1 MRVLDVGA
9 GLRRESRQ
17 DNISPGIWFYRIMYL
32 FQVPEDGDEGLLME
46 MAKHERKNEWN
57 VNATCASLLNEKGV
71 NE

>member
-1 MRVLDVGA
+1 
-9 GLRRESRQ
+9 
-17 DNISPGIWFYRIMYL
+17 MYL